1 MPSVLDSQPGPGQ
14 QNPASEDDEDPED
27 DDLVTM
33 TEPEDE
39 CEPEDNDL
47 VMMAEPEDECE
58 PEDNDVVMVA
68 EPEDGCEPEDEQVTG
83 SRNESRRASRACK
96 LNWVADPKKA
106 LLRRSMGIPADLGS
120 RSQEVLSRD
129 FRRDVHQIA
138 RIDLKKTWTELE
150 QEGETEGMIAHISTP
165 SAPSILG
172 NID

>member
-1 MPSVLDSQPGPGQ
+1 
-14 QNPASEDDEDPED
+14 
-27 DDLVTM
+27 M

-68 EPEDGCEPEDEQVTG
+68 EPEDECEPENEQVAG
-83 SRNESRRASRACK
+83 SRNESRPASRACK

-106 LLRRSMGIPADLGS
+106 LLRRSMGIPAVLDS
-120 RSQEVLSRD
+120 RSQEVLSCD
-129 FRRDVHQIA
+129 FRGDVRQIA

-150 QEGETEGMIAHISTP
+150 KDGETEGMIARISTP

-172 NID
+172 SID

>member
-1 MPSVLDSQPGPGQ
+1 MV
-14 QNPASEDDEDPED
+14 N
-27 DDLVTM
+27 T
-33 TEPEDE
+33 TEDE
-39 CEPEDNDL
+39 CEP
-47 VMMAEPEDECE
+47 V
-58 PEDNDVVMVA
+58 DNDVVMVA
-68 EPEDGCEPEDEQVTG
+68 EPEDECEPEDEQVAG
-83 SRNESRRASRACK
+83 SQNESRPASRACK

-106 LLRRSMGIPADLGS
+106 LLWRSMGIPADLDS

-129 FRRDVHQIA
+129 FRRDVRQIA